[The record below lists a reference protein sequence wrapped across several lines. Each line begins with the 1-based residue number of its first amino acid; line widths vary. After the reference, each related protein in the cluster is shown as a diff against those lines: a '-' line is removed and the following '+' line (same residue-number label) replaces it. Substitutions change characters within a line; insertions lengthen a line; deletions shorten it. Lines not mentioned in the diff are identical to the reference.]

1 MPTPLISIVSGT
13 YNRIPMLSD
22 MLRSARAQLHRID
35 YEFIIVD
42 GGSTDG
48 TLEWL
53 SKQPDVTLIEH
64 GKLKG
69 AIRAFTDG
77 ANAATGQYVLLAN
90 DDVTFF
96 PYSILAAIRHLEHTP
111 TCGAVAFADNRTN
124 RMYGGDGSQYRV
136 EGMGARNP
144 DGTPHNMVAYAQVG
158 LFRKELG
165 AQAGWW
171 GADDPVMGKARTYG
185 GDNFL
190 SSKIWEAGYTVD
202 AVDGCKVRDKFEHD
216 RLRQINAAGG
226 SEDSGYYYSIYPDG
240 VTIPTTPVQLP
251 EANPPIRFLLLPIYE
266 GRMPMRQ
273 NLEYSL
279 GDAFK
284 AYGHVVE
291 FDYLNDNV
299 NLEAACKAW
308 QPDIVITQF
317 QGVGE
322 RLTAEHLSKA
332 RLATPGAIFVNFN
345 GDAHDSG
352 LLSDGVI
359 EMLKYVD
366 VQTTVNAKVLPE
378 YKRRGIAATYW
389 QINFKDGIGA
399 PPEMPAHDVLFQANW
414 YDYRRPIFDVLKRL
428 TLSGV
433 DVGLY
438 GNHSMATGNTHYDFS
453 AQGALYANAKVT
465 IGDTFPDTVGFVSN
479 RVFQALANGSFLLQQ
494 YSQDLE
500 IYTGLQAGTH
510 YAEWRTVDDLHARIV
525 EWLDPSKEAER
536 KAIAEC
542 GKAFVREHFSADA
555 QAAKLFSEVLP
566 VMRGS

>member
-1 MPTPLISIVSGT
+1 
-13 YNRIPMLSD
+13 MLSD
-22 MLRSARAQLHRID
+22 LIKACRAQLHRID
-35 YEFIIVD
+35 YEWIICD

-53 SKQPDVTLIEH
+53 YKQPDVKLIEH
-64 GKLKG
+64 GNLRG
-69 AIRAFTDG
+69 AIRAFTDA
-77 ANAATGQYVLLAN
+77 ANMATGQYVALLN
-90 DDVTFF
+90 DDVVPFQ
-96 PYSILAAIRHLEHTP
+96 YSLLAAIRHLEHTP

-158 LFRKELG
+158 LFRKALG
-165 AQAGWW
+165 DKAGWW

-190 SSKIWEAGYTVD
+190 SAKIWEMGYTVD

-226 SEDSGYYYSIYPDG
+226 SEDGGRYYSIYPDG
-240 VTIPTTPVQLP
+240 VPIPTTPVQLP
-251 EANPPIRFLLLPIYE
+251 EANPPIRFLMLPIYE
-266 GRMPMRQ
+266 GRKPMRD

-279 GDAFK
+279 SDAFK

-291 FDYLNDNV
+291 FDYLNEHID
-299 NLEAACKAW
+299 LEAACKAW

-332 RLATPGAIFVNFN
+332 RLAAPGAIFVNWS
-345 GDAHDSG
+345 GDAHEDG
-352 LLSDGVI
+352 LISDGVL
-359 EMLKYVD
+359 EMVRNID
-366 VQTTVNAKVLPE
+366 IQTTVNAKVLPV
-378 YKRRGIAATYW
+378 YQKKGLKATYW
-389 QINFKDGIGA
+389 QINYKDPVGDV
-399 PPEMPAHDVLFQANW
+399 PDMPTHDVLFQANW
-414 YDYRRPIFDVLKRL
+414 YDYRRPMFDALKK
-428 TLSGV
+428 LSFSGL

-438 GNHSMATGNTHYDFS
+438 GNHGFATGNTHYDFA
-453 AQGALYANAKVT
+453 AQHALYRNAKIT
-465 IGDTFPDTVGFVSN
+465 IGDTFPGTVGFVSN
-479 RVFQALANGSFLLQQ
+479 RLFQALSAGAFLLQQ
-494 YSQDLE
+494 YSQDLDKW
-500 IYTGLQAGTH
+500 TGLIPGVH
-510 YAEWRTVDDLHARIV
+510 YVQWDTVDDLPEKIQYWIRP
-525 EWLDPSKEAER
+525 EMDEKRRE
-536 KAIAEC
+536 IAEC

-566 VMRGS
+566 VMKSNA